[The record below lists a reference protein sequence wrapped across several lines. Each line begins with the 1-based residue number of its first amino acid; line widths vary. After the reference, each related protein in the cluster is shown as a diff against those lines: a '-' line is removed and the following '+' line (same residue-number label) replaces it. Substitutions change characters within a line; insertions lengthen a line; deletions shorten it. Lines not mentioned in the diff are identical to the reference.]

1 MRAVLLAASL
11 ACVIAATADAASA
24 PRKLFYEETIP
35 PRSSGTV
42 SLKVRSS
49 AAFRI
54 VLRTSTRGRTRL
66 YLTGATAPRGGPLMD
81 TTTYACEGAA
91 GSWYCRG
98 AFEPLPR
105 GTYTF
110 RVRRDGPAA
119 HVELTVRW

>member
-1 MRAVLLAASL
+1 
-11 ACVIAATADAASA
+11 
-24 PRKLFYEETIP
+24 
-35 PRSSGTV
+35 
-42 SLKVRSS
+42 
-49 AAFRI
+49 
-54 VLRTSTRGRTRL
+54 
-66 YLTGATAPRGGPLMD
+66 MD